1 MFEQPALNMTPVAP
15 QASQIVSGNNRLTLL
30 TDGLIRLETTADG
43 QFEDRASTFAINRDL
58 PTPKFDVV
66 KRNNGSMEIV
76 TDRLF
81 IQWTGEAFGPNS
93 LLVTLRK
100 KGECSDTRHSVCGL

>member
-1 MFEQPALNMTPVAP
+1 MFEKAAFPMAPVAP
-15 QASQIVSGNNRLTLL
+15 KASQIISGNNRLTIL
-30 TDGLIRLETTADG
+30 TDGLIRLESTPDG

-58 PTPKFDVV
+58 PTPSFDVV
-66 KRNNGSMEIV
+66 RKDAGAMEIV

-100 KGECSDTRHSVCGL
+100 KGTS

>member
-1 MFEQPALNMTPVAP
+1 MFEKSAFKMTPVAP
-15 QASQIVSGNNRLTLL
+15 KESQIVSGNSRMTLL
-30 TDGLIRLETTADG
+30 ADGLVRFENTEDG

-58 PTPKFDVV
+58 PTPKFDCT
-66 KRNNGSMEIV
+66 KRDDGSMEIV

-81 IQWTGEAFGPNS
+81 IQWTGAAFGPNS

-100 KGECSDTRHSVCGL
+100 KGL

>member
-1 MFEQPALNMTPVAP
+1 MFEQMALEMAPVAP
-15 QASQIVSGNNRLTLL
+15 AASQIVCGHQRMTLL
-30 TDGLIRLETTADG
+30 TDGLIRLETTSDG

-58 PTPKFDVV
+58 PTPKFDLV
-66 KRNNGSMEIV
+66 KRDNGSMEIV
-76 TDRLF
+76 TDRVF

-100 KGECSDTRHSVCGL
+100 KGESRLGPAPYTHV